1 LGWIE
6 IGLMLGAGLL
16 LVLGFLPSLR
26 TFRPLF
32 IGGSLLLLISALIPR
47 PGNALGRY
55 LFESNSTGLH
65 LPLELFAVA
74 WWVLGAWLVKSCLQL
89 VLRRTVFPN
98 DDRPHAKRLLA
109 DLASGL
115 VYVVAFVG
123 IIETVLKEPIS
134 GVLATS
140 GVLAIVLGLALQNT
154 LADVFSGIAINI
166 EHPFGAGDWIT
177 LNGNVEGEVM
187 EINWRA
193 TRLRAATN
201 DTIVIPN
208 SVIAKAI
215 VTNHRHLSEPVLCM
229 VAITMAQDVSPPKMI
244 GLLQDAARG
253 IPGIATHGSPSA
265 YACGYAG
272 ELVSYQLYFG
282 VDRFAD
288 TSGVQSA
295 VICGIAGL
303 LESAGL
309 EAGVAPLKV
318 RLFDSGAAAGTA
330 QAAANRKISAA
341 AAQAAE
347 RA

>member
-1 LGWIE
+1 
-6 IGLMLGAGLL
+6 MLGAGAMVLLSLTPKLRTYRSLLIGGGLL
-16 LVLGFLPSLR
+16 LF
-26 TFRPLF
+26 
-32 IGGSLLLLISALIPR
+32 ISALFPR
-47 PGNALGRY
+47 SGNALGRY
-55 LFESNSTGLH
+55 LFESNPTGLH

-74 WWVLGAWLVKSCLQL
+74 WWLLGAWLVKSCLQL

-123 IIETVLKEPIS
+123 ILEPVLKEPIS

-154 LADVFSGIAINI
+154 LADVFSGIAINM

-177 LNGNVEGEVM
+177 LSGNVEGEVM

-201 DTIVIPN
+201 DTIIIPN

-229 VAITMAQDVSPPKMI
+229 VAITIGQEVPPVRVI

-253 IPGIATHGSPSA
+253 IKGIAVHGTPSA
-265 YACGYAG
+265 YACGYVG
-272 ELVSYQLYFG
+272 QLLSYQLYFG
-282 VDRFAD
+282 VDHFAD
-288 TSGVQSA
+288 TAGVQSA
-295 VICGIAGL
+295 VVCGIA
-303 LESAGL
+303 ESLKLAGID
-309 EAGVAPLKV
+309 AGVAPV
-318 RLFDSGAAAGTA
+318 RVRMLGAGAVQG
-330 QAAANRKISAA
+330 
-341 AAQAAE
+341 
-347 RA
+347 